1 MIRVPTMIIA
11 TIAAVSYTAT
21 ALLTYEVL
29 VEANDVRVLR
39 SRADRIRGH
48 ATMAAWAAAWP
59 VAGALIA
66 AVVVDEAVRGV
77 VRR

>member
-1 MIRVPTMIIA
+1 MITS
-11 TIAAVSYTAT
+11 IAAVSYTAT

-39 SRADRIRGH
+39 TRADRLRGH
-48 ATMAAWAAAWP
+48 ALMATWAVCWP
-59 VAGALIA
+59 VAGVLIA
-66 AVVVDEAVRGV
+66 AAVVDEAARGV

>member
-1 MIRVPTMIIA
+1 MITS
-11 TIAAVSYTAT
+11 IAAVAYTAAAT
-21 ALLTYEVL
+21 FVYERL

-39 SRADRIRGH
+39 TRADRIRGH